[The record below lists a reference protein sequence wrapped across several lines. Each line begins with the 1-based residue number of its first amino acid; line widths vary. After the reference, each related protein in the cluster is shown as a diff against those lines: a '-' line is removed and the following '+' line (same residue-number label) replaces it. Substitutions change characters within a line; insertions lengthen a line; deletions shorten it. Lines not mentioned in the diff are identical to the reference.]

1 MSDDSKF
8 VERNMRDGKLSK
20 MPKLQLALGI
30 AISIGIAIFAYFR
43 LATIQELEVLGG
55 SLRMNRIESL
65 IYDIGGAYTV
75 FAVWLLVA
83 VFIAWKSYSTYK
95 VKTKK

>member
-1 MSDDSKF
+1 
-8 VERNMRDGKLSK
+8 MRDGKLSK
-20 MPKLQLALGI
+20 MPKLQLALC
-30 AISIGIAIFAYFR
+30 IAIFAYFR